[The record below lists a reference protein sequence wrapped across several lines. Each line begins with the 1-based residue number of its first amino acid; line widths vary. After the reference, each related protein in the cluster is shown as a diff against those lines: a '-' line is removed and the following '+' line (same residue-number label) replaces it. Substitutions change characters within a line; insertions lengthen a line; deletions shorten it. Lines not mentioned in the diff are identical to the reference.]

1 MHVLVRWTHVLSS
14 RSQLIDKESL
24 GIEKMVKR
32 VRSFARRLLERQ
44 IESHESDNQQS
55 TSGPSSNERKNIVEN
70 FSTIISHSF
79 LMLDEAEMCRAW
91 KERLNDVDR
100 KASRICVFHKR
111 AHFSLRY
118 AIEEIT
124 FVSFVSW
131 RTFSTQFP
139 VNSLIIIRRWIKRRE
154 SWGMLACFMEISEM
168 KNVFDRITNQS
179 TSFDG
184 FECYECD
191 ERMGLMMSI

>member
-14 RSQLIDKESL
+14 RSKLIDKESL

-55 TSGPSSNERKNIVEN
+55 TSGPSSNERKNIVVN

-124 FVSFVSW
+124 FVSFRLVTHIFHS
-131 RTFSTQFP
+131 
-139 VNSLIIIRRWIKRRE
+139 
-154 SWGMLACFMEISEM
+154 ISSEFI
-168 KNVFDRITNQS
+168 NYRFV
-179 TSFDG
+179 
-184 FECYECD
+184 D
-191 ERMGLMMSI
+191 E